1 VRNLTVLAVA
11 AGSLLAGLTCPPLH
25 AAADADR
32 WHALAPVVFEHLAPA
47 EHNFPSPVVM
57 TVAQDGD
64 GFMWFGAQTGLGRWD
79 GYQMRNF
86 YFDAS
91 DPHSLPGDFIQTL
104 HVDHRGRLWV
114 GTSTDGLAWYDTLHE
129 HFVRVA
135 AGALSSPAVY
145 AIASDRDG
153 GLWVGTATG
162 LDYVDAAGV
171 VHHHLRPVEAPGGQR
186 SNQIRALLLDRDGV
200 LWIGSDAGLAR
211 RDPVSGQVTDIAGV
225 ADAVLSLSDNPQ
237 GGVVFG
243 THHSGV
249 GFAGADA
256 ASVGARLLTLADPGR
271 RQAMVL
277 SLTATVPGQWWAGT
291 YGDGVIEFDSNG
303 LKRRITHRP
312 AVAVSLASDRVAALW
327 RDRSGLVWV
336 ANERGVDT
344 HQPRNRT
351 FDTIFDGAGLP
362 EISASAFMTDRSGR
376 LWVALAD
383 QGIDLIAP
391 DASRRAG
398 LRPDPL
404 QPDTALPGSLIL
416 AMTEAEPDEAWIG
429 TLGGLYHTSGRGT
442 QVRRVPL
449 PHHEPLPRIGSI
461 VRRDGELWLGT
472 PSGLLRYDPRAATVK
487 AYRQGPA
494 RAGALTDSRVTTV
507 LAAPDGILWVGT
519 RNGLNR
525 FDPATGRAE
534 QILPEPARSDGL
546 PQGLINALAFDPR
559 GRLWVATN
567 SGGIAILDGRT
578 ADGKPRF
585 VRLTVG
591 TGLPSKIASGLSLD
605 ASGRMWATAGNGI
618 AVIDTTTLRTEVF
631 GRPDGLVFQA
641 YFSSAAA
648 RTAQGEPVFG
658 TSGGYVVVQP
668 APPARWT
675 YQPQLVVSAVQL
687 DNRKLPAAP
696 LLASGGPGLQI
707 PAGTRNVSIE
717 VAALDYSASSRSR
730 YAFWLEGYDKDWVE
744 TDASHRSATYANVAP
759 GTYRLRLRGS
769 NRNGDW
775 SPHEQTMALHFLPA
789 WYQTWWAR
797 SGAALAVLLLGW
809 GLYRWR
815 VRQLEAA
822 KLLLQHEVYA
832 RTRHLARV
840 HAIVKSINEQLDF
853 DKLLQTILLES
864 SAIGQVSGACA
875 LICEPGAGELKVHA
889 SWQTGVVPPCAA
901 MSLAAAQAL
910 LVDAAEVAMPEM
922 YLSRGGAVLA
932 VRICSEQQ
940 VQGYLVFEQQQAFA
954 DADLEMFKA
963 LKEPFIS
970 AFQKAHAIR
979 AIQQARA
986 DAEASTRAK
995 SDFLANISHEIRTPM
1010 NAILGFAGLGA
1021 HLDLDAKP
1029 REYFHKIDRAG
1040 KNLLGII
1047 DDVLDFSKIESGK
1060 LALESVPFALADVL
1074 DQVADLFSWRAAEKG
1089 LELVIWAD
1097 PDVPSHLAGDPLR
1110 LGQVF
1115 INLLGNALKF
1125 TARGEIV
1132 LHVALA
1138 PVAEAA
1144 APLPADLVRLQF
1156 TVTDSGVGISAE
1168 QQQRLFHAFS
1178 QADSSTTRLYGGT
1191 GLGLAISQQL
1201 VRAMGGVIGVDSTP
1215 GHGSRFHFTIDLP
1228 CLPAPAATAD
1238 AANTADTADAMTAA
1252 LAGKRV
1258 LVVDD
1263 NAVVRAMLERQLH
1276 SAGMLVTAVAAADDA
1291 VAALH
1296 AAAPVDL
1303 VLLDWDLPGA
1313 GGADTVRRLRQ
1324 VGAGQPA
1331 VVAMVTEYG
1340 RETAMR
1346 VAGPLGIRHCLVKPA
1361 NRNRLLLTVAQA
1373 LGLAADDAPT
1383 PAPTGPA
1390 RLSAAA
1396 QQLAGT
1402 RVLVVDDNQ
1411 INQQVAREVLL
1422 AGGVQVDLA
1431 GTGIDAVRMVDAHR
1445 YDAVLMD
1452 IQMPEMDG
1460 YEATALIRARH
1471 PATQLPVIAM
1481 TAHAVAG
1488 FRENSL
1494 AMGMNDYVTK
1504 PIEPERLF
1512 AVLAAWI
1519 GHPAALRALPA
1530 PAAGQGSEV
1539 TTDVATAAAADAVD
1553 VDVDVDDAAIDTGA
1567 ALARLGGNRRL
1578 LLVLLDKFVE
1588 EFAATPA
1595 QLAAAVAA
1603 GDSEHAALLVHKVKG
1618 AAGNLSMGQLH
1629 RCSDMLEHQLHTA
1642 PDQAEAALAAFGAA
1656 LAAVLDAA
1664 RAPDDPAG

>member
-11 AGSLLAGLTCPPLH
+11 AGALLASLTCPPLH
-25 AAADADR
+25 AAADPDR

-47 EHNFPSPVVM
+47 ERNFPSPVVM
-57 TVAQDGD
+57 SVAQDGD
-64 GFMWFGAQTGLGRWD
+64 GFLWFGAQTGLGRWD

-86 YFDAS
+86 YFDAD
-91 DPHSLPGDFIQTL
+91 DPHSLPGDFVQTL

-114 GTSTDGLAWYDTLHE
+114 GTSTDGLAWYDKLRE
-129 HFVRVA
+129 RFVRVA
-135 AGALSSPAVY
+135 AGDLSSPAVY
-145 AIASDRDG
+145 AIASDREG

-162 LDYVDAAGV
+162 LDYVDAAGA
-171 VHHHLRPVEAPGGQR
+171 VHHHVRPQTAPGGQR
-186 SNQIRALLLDRDGV
+186 SNQIRSLLLDRSGK

-211 RDPVSGQVTDIAGV
+211 RDPATGRIEDIAGV
-225 ADAVLSLSDNPQ
+225 TDAVLALADNPQ

-249 GFAGADA
+249 GFAGKDA
-256 ASVGARLLTLADPGR
+256 GTTGARMLALADQGR

-277 SLTATVPGQWWAGT
+277 SLTETVPGQWWAGT
-291 YGDGVIEFDSNG
+291 YGDGVLEFDAAG
-303 LKRRITHRP
+303 IKRRITHRP

-344 HQPRNRT
+344 HYPRNRT

-362 EISASAFMTDRSGR
+362 EISASAFMSDQSGR

-391 DASRRAG
+391 DATRRAG

-404 QPDTALPGSLIL
+404 QPDTALPSSLIL

-429 TLGGLYHTSGRGT
+429 TMVGLYHTSGRGSR
-442 QVRRVPL
+442 VRRVPL

-461 VRRDGELWLGT
+461 VRRQGELWLGT

-494 RAGALTDSRVTTV
+494 GAGALTDSRITT
-507 LAAPDGILWVGT
+507 LLEGPDGMLWVGT

-534 QILPEPARSDGL
+534 QILAEPARSAGL
-546 PQGLINALAFDPR
+546 PQGLVNALAFDAK

-567 SGGIAILDGRT
+567 SGGIAILDGRD

-585 VRLTVG
+585 VRLNIG

-605 ASGRMWATAGNGI
+605 ASGRMWASAANGI
-618 AVIDTTTLRTEVF
+618 ALIDTTTLRSEVF

-641 YFSSAAA
+641 YFSAAAA

-668 APPARWT
+668 TPPAPWT
-675 YQPQLVVSAVQL
+675 YQPQLAVSAVQL
-687 DNRKLPAAP
+687 DNRRLPAAP
-696 LLASGGPGLQI
+696 LLAPGGPGLEI

-717 VAALDYSASSRSR
+717 VASLDYSASARSR

-744 TDASHRSATYANVAP
+744 ADASHRSAIYANVAP

-769 NRNGDW
+769 NRDGDW

-815 VRQLEAA
+815 VRQLESA
-822 KLLLQHEVYA
+822 KLQLQHEVYA

-864 SAIGQVSGACA
+864 SAIGHVSGACA
-875 LICEPGAGELKVHA
+875 LICEPGAGQLKVHA
-889 SWQTGVVPPCAA
+889 SWQTSVVPPCAA
-901 MSLAAAQAL
+901 MTLAAAQAL

-922 YLSRGGAVLA
+922 YLSRGGMVLA
-932 VRICSEQQ
+932 VRICSEEQ

-954 DADLEMFKA
+954 EADLEMFKA

-1010 NAILGFAGLGA
+1010 NAILGFAGLGV
-1021 HLDLDAKP
+1021 HLDLAAKP

-1060 LALESVPFALADVL
+1060 LALESVPFDLADVL
-1074 DQVADLFSWRAAEKG
+1074 DQVTDLFSWRAAEKG
-1089 LELVIWAD
+1089 LELVAWAD
-1097 PDVPSHLAGDPLR
+1097 PDVPARLAGDPLR

-1132 LHVALA
+1132 LHVMLA
-1138 PVAEAA
+1138 PAAEA
-1144 APLPADLVRLQF
+1144 PSPGTVRLQF
-1156 TVTDSGVGISAE
+1156 AVTDSGVGISAE

-1215 GHGSRFHFTIDLP
+1215 GQGSRFHFTIDLP
-1228 CLPAPAATAD
+1228 CLPATVDAGAAATL
-1238 AANTADTADAMTAA
+1238 A

-1263 NAVVRAMLERQLH
+1263 SAVVRTMLARQLH
-1276 SAGMLVTAVAAADDA
+1276 SAGLLVDTAPTIEAAE
-1291 VAALH
+1291 AALH
-1296 AAAPVDL
+1296 TLAADVD
-1303 VLLDWDLPGA
+1303 VVMLDWTLQNEVGVDQ
-1313 GGADTVRRLRQ
+1313 VRRLRQ
-1324 VGAGQPA
+1324 AAAGQPA
-1331 VVAMVTEYG
+1331 VVVMVTEYG

-1346 VAGPLGIRHCLVKPA
+1346 AAGPLGIRHSLAKPA
-1361 NRNRLLLTVAQA
+1361 NRDRLLLVVAQA
-1373 LGLAADDAPT
+1373 LGLAAEESAAPV
-1383 PAPTGPA
+1383 PLAHSA
-1390 RLSAAA
+1390 LSAAA
-1396 QQLAGT
+1396 QRLAGA

-1422 AGGVQVDLA
+1422 GGGVQVDLA
-1431 GTGIDAVRMVDAHR
+1431 GTGIDAVRMVDATR

-1471 PATQLPVIAM
+1471 SATQLPVIAM

-1504 PIEPERLF
+1504 PVDPERLF

-1519 GHPAALRALPA
+1519 GSRFAPPGLPPPSAGAPGPGSASDATPALAID
-1530 PAAGQGSEV
+1530 
-1539 TTDVATAAAADAVD
+1539 T
-1553 VDVDVDDAAIDTGA
+1553 AIDTGA
-1567 ALARLGGNRRL
+1567 ALARLGGNRHL
-1578 LLVLLDKFVE
+1578 LTVLLDKFVE
-1588 EFAATPA
+1588 EFATTPA
-1595 QLAAAVAA
+1595 QLADAVAA
-1603 GDSEHAALLVHKVKG
+1603 GQVDRAALLVHKVKG
-1618 AAGNLSMGQLH
+1618 AAGNLSMAQLH
-1629 RCSDMLEHQLHTA
+1629 RCSDVLEQQLRTA
-1642 PDQAEAALAAFGAA
+1642 PEQAQPELKAFGTA

-1664 RAPDDPAG
+1664 RAPDVRHD

>member
-1 VRNLTVLAVA
+1 MRNLTALAVA
-11 AGSLLAGLTCPPLH
+11 AGTLLAGLTCPPLH
-25 AAADADR
+25 AAADPDR
-32 WHALAPVVFEHLAPA
+32 WHALAPVVFEHLSPA
-47 EHNFPSPVVM
+47 ERNFPSPVVM

-64 GFMWFGAQTGLGRWD
+64 GFLWFGAQTGLGRWD

-91 DPHSLPGDFIQTL
+91 DPHSLPGDFVQTL

-129 HFVRVA
+129 RFVRVA
-135 AGALSSPAVY
+135 AGALASPAVY

-153 GLWVGTATG
+153 GLWLGTATG
-162 LDYVDAAGV
+162 LDYVDATGA
-171 VHHHLRPVEAPGGQR
+171 VHHHPRPVTAPGGQR
-186 SNQIRALLLDRDGV
+186 SNQIRALLLDRDGM

-211 RDPVSGQVTDIAGV
+211 RDTASGRVADITGV
-225 ADAVLSLSDNPQ
+225 DDAVLALAADPQ

-249 GFAGADA
+249 GFAARDA
-256 ASVGARLLTLADPGR
+256 VATGARLLALAEQGR

-277 SLTATVPGQWWAGT
+277 SLTETVPGQWWAGT
-291 YGDGVIEFDSNG
+291 YGDGVIEFDATG
-303 LKRRITHRP
+303 IRRRITHRP

-344 HQPRNRT
+344 HHPRNRT

-362 EISASAFMTDRSGR
+362 EISASAFMTDQSGR

-383 QGIDLIAP
+383 QGIDLIGP
-391 DASRRAG
+391 DATRRAG

-404 QPDTALPGSLIL
+404 QPDSALPGSLIL
-416 AMTEAEPDEAWIG
+416 ALTEAEPDEAWIG
-429 TLGGLYHTSGRGT
+429 TLGGLYHTSGRGS

-461 VRRDGELWLGT
+461 VQRAGELWLGT

-494 RAGALTDSRVTTV
+494 SAGALSDSRVTTL
-507 LAAPDGILWVGT
+507 LAAPDGRLWVGT
-519 RNGLNR
+519 RNGLNH

-546 PQGLINALAFDPR
+546 PQGLVNALAFDPQ

-567 SGGIAILDGRT
+567 SGGIAILDGRN

-585 VRLTVG
+585 VRLSVG
-591 TGLPSKIASGLSLD
+591 SGLPSKISSGLSLD
-605 ASGRMWATAGNGI
+605 ASGRMWASAGNGI

-668 APPARWT
+668 TPPARWT

-687 DNRKLPAAP
+687 DNRKLAAAP
-696 LLASGGPGLQI
+696 LLAPGGPGLEI

-717 VAALDYSASSRSR
+717 VAALDYSASARSR

-744 TDASHRSATYANVAP
+744 ADASHRSATYANVAP

-853 DKLLQTILLES
+853 DKLLQAILLES

-875 LICEPGAGELKVHA
+875 LICEPGAGQLKVHA
-889 SWQTGVVPPCAA
+889 SWQTSVVAPCTA
-901 MSLAAAQAL
+901 MSLAEAQAL
-910 LVDAAEVAMPEM
+910 LVDAADVAMPEM

-954 DADLEMFKA
+954 EADLEMFKA

-1021 HLDLDAKP
+1021 HLDLAPKP
-1029 REYFHKIDRAG
+1029 REYFNKIDRAG

-1060 LALESVPFALADVL
+1060 LALESVPFALAEVL

-1097 PDVPSHLAGDPLR
+1097 PDVPARLAGDPLR

-1138 PVAEAA
+1138 PVAAGAA
-1144 APLPADLVRLQF
+1144 APAPGAVRLQCA
-1156 TVTDSGVGISAE
+1156 VTDSGVGISAE

-1215 GHGSRFHFTIDLP
+1215 GQGSRFHFTIDLP
-1228 CLPAPAATAD
+1228 RLSAD
-1238 AANTADTADAMTAA
+1238 ADADFGAALAA

-1263 NAVVRAMLERQLH
+1263 SAPVRTMLARQLQDAGLLVETAASIEAAAAML
-1276 SAGMLVTAVAAADDA
+1276 
-1291 VAALH
+1291 
-1296 AAAPVDL
+1296 AAAPAVDV
-1303 VLLDWDLPGA
+1303 VLLDWDVAPGA
-1313 GGADTVRRLRQ
+1313 AAGSDHVQRLRQ
-1324 VGAGQPA
+1324 AAAGQPPM
-1331 VVAMVTEYG
+1331 VVMVTEYG
-1340 RETAMR
+1340 RETALR
-1346 VAGPLGIRHCLVKPA
+1346 AAGQLGIRHCLVKPSSRA
-1361 NRNRLLLTVAQA
+1361 RLLLVVAQA
-1373 LGLAADDAPT
+1373 LGLAAEEAAM
-1383 PAPTGPA
+1383 PAPTGAGP
-1390 RLSAAA
+1390 LSAAA
-1396 QQLAGT
+1396 QRLAGA

-1422 AGGVQVDLA
+1422 GGGVQVDLA
-1431 GTGIDAVRMVDAHR
+1431 GTGIDAVRMVDACR

-1504 PIEPERLF
+1504 PIAPERLF
-1512 AVLAAWI
+1512 AVLAAWV
-1519 GHPAALRALPA
+1519 GHRAAGPGLPPPADRPAPDALPA
-1530 PAAGQGSEV
+1530 IGAEAGS
-1539 TTDVATAAAADAVD
+1539 DTAL
-1553 VDVDVDDAAIDTGA
+1553 DTGA

-1578 LLVLLDKFVE
+1578 LAVLLDKFVE

-1595 QLAAAVAA
+1595 QLADAIASGQV
-1603 GDSEHAALLVHKVKG
+1603 ERAALLVHKVKG

-1629 RCSDMLEHQLHTA
+1629 RCSDVLEHQLRAVPH
-1642 PDQAEAALAAFGAA
+1642 QAVPAAAALAAFDAA
-1656 LAAVLDAA
+1656 LAAVLAVASAA
-1664 RAPDDPAG
+1664 DLDGN

>member
-11 AGSLLAGLTCPPLH
+11 ASALLAGLTCPPLH
-25 AAADADR
+25 AAADPDR
-32 WHALAPVVFEHLAPA
+32 WHALAPVVFEHLSPA
-47 EHNFPSPVVM
+47 ERNFPSPVVM
-57 TVAQDGD
+57 TMAQDGD
-64 GFMWFGAQTGLGRWD
+64 GFLWFGAQNGLGRWD

-86 YFDAS
+86 YFNAN
-91 DPHSLPGDFIQTL
+91 DPYSLPGDFVQTL

-129 HFVRVA
+129 RFVRVA
-135 AGALSSPAVY
+135 VGALSSPAVY
-145 AIASDRDG
+145 AIASDREG

-162 LDYVDAAGV
+162 LDYVDAAGA
-171 VHHHLRPVEAPGGQR
+171 VHHHLRPLTAPGGQR
-186 SNQIRALLLDRDGV
+186 SNQIRSLLLDRSGQ

-211 RDPVSGQVTDIAGV
+211 RDPASGRIEDIAGV
-225 ADAVLSLSDNPQ
+225 DDAVLSLGDNAQ

-243 THHSGV
+243 THHSGI
-249 GFAGADA
+249 GFAAGKGAA
-256 ASVGARLLTLADPGR
+256 VAARLLTLADPGR

-277 SLTATVPGQWWAGT
+277 SLTETVPGQWWAGT
-291 YGDGVIEFDSNG
+291 YGDGVIEFDTNG

-312 AVAVSLASDRVAALW
+312 ALAVSLASDRVAALW

-344 HQPRNRT
+344 HYPRNRT

-362 EISASAFMTDRSGR
+362 EISASTFMNDASGR

-391 DASRRAG
+391 DATRRVG

-404 QPDTALPGSLIL
+404 QPDTALPASLIL

-429 TLGGLYHTSGRGT
+429 TLVGLYHTSGRGS

-461 VRRDGELWLGT
+461 VRRNGELWLGT

-494 RAGALTDSRVTTV
+494 GTGALTDSRITT
-507 LAAPDGILWVGT
+507 LLEGPDGMLWVGT

-534 QILPEPARSDGL
+534 QIMAEPARSDGL
-546 PQGLINALAFDPR
+546 PQGLVNALAFDPQ

-567 SGGIAILDGRT
+567 SGGIALLDGRD
-578 ADGKPRF
+578 AGGRPRF
-585 VRLTVG
+585 VRVAVG
-591 TGLPSKIASGLSLD
+591 TGLLSKIASGLSLD
-605 ASGRMWATAGNGI
+605 TSGRMWASAANGI
-618 AVIDTTTLRTEVF
+618 AVIDTRTLRAEVF
-631 GRPDGLVFQA
+631 GRPDGVVFPS

-668 APPARWT
+668 TPPAPWT
-675 YQPQLVVSAVQL
+675 YQPQLAVSAVQL
-687 DNRKLPAAP
+687 DNRRLPAAP
-696 LLASGGPGLQI
+696 LLAPGGPGLEI
-707 PAGTRNVSIE
+707 PSGTRNVNIE
-717 VAALDYSASSRSR
+717 VASLDYSASSRSR

-744 TDASHRSATYANVAP
+744 ADASHRSATYANVAP

-775 SPHEQTMALHFLPA
+775 SPHEQTMTLRFLPA

-815 VRQLEAA
+815 VRQLESA
-822 KLLLQHEVYA
+822 KLQLQHEVYA

-853 DKLLQTILLES
+853 DKLLQAILLES

-875 LICEPGAGELKVHA
+875 LICEPGAGQLKVHA

-901 MSLAAAQAL
+901 MTLTEAQAL
-910 LVDAAEVAMPEM
+910 LVDGAEVAMPGM
-922 YLSRGGAVLA
+922 YLSRGRTVLA
-932 VRICSEQQ
+932 VRIRSEEQ
-940 VQGYLVFEQQQAFA
+940 VQGYLIFEQQQAFA
-954 DADLEMFKA
+954 DADLDMFMA

-1021 HLDLDAKP
+1021 HLDLAAKP

-1060 LALESVPFALADVL
+1060 LALESVAFDLADVL
-1074 DQVADLFSWRAAEKG
+1074 DQVTDLFSWRAAEKG
-1089 LELVIWAD
+1089 LELVAWAD
-1097 PDVPSHLAGDPLR
+1097 PDVPPRLAGDPLR

-1132 LHVALA
+1132 LHVTVA
-1138 PVAEAA
+1138 PVAEAS
-1144 APLPADLVRLQF
+1144 PPMPDTVRLQF
-1156 TVTDSGVGISAE
+1156 AVTDSGVGISAE
-1168 QQQRLFHAFS
+1168 QQQRLFQAFS

-1215 GHGSRFHFTIDLP
+1215 GQGSCFHFTIDLP
-1228 CLPAPAATAD
+1228 CLPASAVDDGPVLD
-1238 AANTADTADAMTAA
+1238 
-1252 LAGKRV
+1252 GRRV

-1263 NAVVRAMLERQLH
+1263 SAVVRTMLERQLGD
-1276 SAGMLVTAVAAADDA
+1276 AGLLVDTAATIDGAAAL
-1291 VAALH
+1291 LH
-1296 AAAPVDL
+1296 AGTPVD
-1303 VLLDWDLPGA
+1303 VVVLDWDLAA
-1313 GGADTVRRLRQ
+1313 GGDAGIDHVQRLRQ
-1324 VGAGQPA
+1324 AAVGQPA
-1331 VVAMVTEYG
+1331 MVVMATEYG

-1346 VAGPLGIRHCLVKPA
+1346 AASALAIRHCLVKPV
-1361 NRNRLLLTVAQA
+1361 NRDRLLLSVAQA
-1373 LGLAADDAPT
+1373 LGLAAEESAT
-1383 PAPTGPA
+1383 PLPQPA
-1390 RLSAAA
+1390 ASGTPSAAA
-1396 QQLAGT
+1396 QRLAGA

-1422 AGGVQVDLA
+1422 GGGVQADLA
-1431 GTGIDAVRMVDAHR
+1431 GTGIDAVRMVDAGR

-1471 PATQLPVIAM
+1471 SATQLPVIAM

-1519 GHPAALRALPA
+1519 GNRTAPPGLPSPPVEPAGQGADAA
-1530 PAAGQGSEV
+1530 PAAIDTVS
-1539 TTDVATAAAADAVD
+1539 
-1553 VDVDVDDAAIDTGA
+1553 DAAIDTGA
-1567 ALARLGGNRRL
+1567 ALARLGGNHHL
-1578 LLVLLDKFVE
+1578 LTVLLDKFVE

-1595 QLAAAVAA
+1595 QLADAIGA
-1603 GDSEHAALLVHKVKG
+1603 GQFDRAALLVHKVKG

-1629 RCSDMLEHQLHTA
+1629 RCSDVLEQQLRTA
-1642 PDQAEAALAAFGAA
+1642 PEQAAQADGALAAFGAA

-1664 RAPDDPAG
+1664 RAPDERDG